1 MDVGITDVV
10 VVSHWDWIRSVE
22 ERGERSCCERWINGV
37 GWVRKN
43 SPPQYPV
50 A

>member
-1 MDVGITDVV
+1 VDASIADVV
-10 VVSHWDWIRSVE
+10 VVSHWDWIGGVE
-22 ERGERSCCERWINGV
+22 KEGERSCCERWINGV

-43 SPPQYPV
+43 SPLQYYV

>member
-22 ERGERSCCERWINGV
+22 ERGEWSCCERRINGV
-37 GWVRKN
+37 EWVRKN